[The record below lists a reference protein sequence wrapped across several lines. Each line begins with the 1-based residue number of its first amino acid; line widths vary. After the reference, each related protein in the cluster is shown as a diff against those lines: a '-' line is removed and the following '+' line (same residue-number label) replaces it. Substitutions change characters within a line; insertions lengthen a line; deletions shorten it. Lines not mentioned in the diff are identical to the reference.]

1 MNWSWTTVAIVSVV
15 VLAAA
20 YWYYSQPAD
29 PSAAGTDSASSAS
42 TSADTSADTSAPAY
56 PNKTLSNFN
65 YAKCD
70 GSYTYD
76 PASGAYMGGTAE
88 TPRTLHIDGSRLECI
103 TQAGGSMGTRTIVS
117 GTPADGEVNFN

>member
-20 YWYYSQPAD
+20 YWYYSQPAG
-29 PSAAGTDSASSAS
+29 PSAAGTDSASSDTSAS
-42 TSADTSADTSAPAY
+42 TSADTSSAPAY
-56 PNKTLSNFN
+56 PNKTMSNFN
-65 YAKCD
+65 YAGCD

-88 TPRTLHIDGSRLECI
+88 SPRTLHIDGSRVECI
-103 TQAGGSMGTRTIVS
+103 TQAGQGMGIRTIVS
-117 GTPADGEVNFN
+117 GTPGDGEVNFN